1 MLSSSVGAILIA
13 KKTTPAQLCGTVPG
27 PALRL
32 QKRGAFERHQVML
45 LLMRNSGPV
54 GAILIARKAT
64 PGLINGTA
72 HRPALRF

>member
-1 MLSSSVGAILIA
+1 
-13 KKTTPAQLCGTVPG
+13 
-27 PALRL
+27 
-32 QKRGAFERHQVML
+32 
-45 LLMRNSGPV
+45 MRNSGPV